1 MSVHGNGPGTPER
14 PVERRLRGAL
24 AARADSIAPGDL
36 RPASPPGPPLRRAPL
51 ARLRRRR
58 FALPLAALATAAAI
72 AAGWFTLA
80 PGSDV
85 QRPLPAGSPGPVQ
98 PPPTP
103 TPGPPTLV
111 PPTPTPAPAEPPAAP
126 SRTPSVDRSRTPG
139 EGPVPNSS
147 TPSADP
153 GRVGS
158 GRGSTP
164 VASAPP
170 SRPPG
175 R

>member
-1 MSVHGNGPGTPER
+1 MSGHGNGPPIPER
-14 PVERRLRGAL
+14 PVERRLRAAL

-36 RPASPPGPPLRRAPL
+36 RPADPPGRPLRRAPL

-80 PGSDV
+80 PGPDV
-85 QRPLPAGSPGPVQ
+85 RRPLPAGSPGPVE
-98 PPPTP
+98 PPPTQ
-103 TPGPPTLV
+103 GPPTLV

-126 SRTPSVDRSRTPG
+126 SRTPSVDRSRTSGG
-139 EGPVPNSS
+139 EPVPNPS

-153 GRVGS
+153 GREGPR
-158 GRGSTP
+158 RGTTP
-164 VASAPP
+164 AGSAPP

>member
-1 MSVHGNGPGTPER
+1 MSGHGNGPGIPER

-36 RPASPPGPPLRRAPL
+36 RPAAPPGPPLRRAPL

-80 PGSDV
+80 PGPDV

-103 TPGPPTLV
+103 GPPTFV
-111 PPTPTPAPAEPPAAP
+111 PPTPAPAEPPAAP
-126 SRTPSVDRSRTPG
+126 SRTPSVHRSRTPG
-139 EGPVPNSS
+139 AGPVPNSS
-147 TPSADP
+147 APSADP

-164 VASAPP
+164 AASAPP